1 MLYKSKNPH
10 GGDIYEGG
18 VRLDFSANTNPMG
31 MPESVKEA
39 AVSSLEHADRY
50 PDPYARELIS
60 AISAYHGVPSGFV
73 LAGAGAAE
81 MIYSYCL
88 EGGFKK
94 ALMTAP
100 TFSEYGLAL
109 ETTGCGIEWHYL
121 DEKDGFTLDDGI
133 ITHIREAQP
142 DAVFI
147 CNPNNPTGKLADHEL
162 MLEIIGVTQDTRA
175 KLFVDECFVE
185 LAGGKSLTEFLRSC
199 PNLTILRAF
208 TKNYGM
214 AGLRL
219 GYVLSSDGDFLKG
232 MSERVQP
239 WNISTP
245 AQAAGVAALKEKN
258 FLPESIGLIER
269 ERSRLQ
275 EALKKLGLKVVDS
288 DVNFILFKG
297 PGDLYE
303 RMKEK
308 GILIRN
314 CDNYE
319 GLGTGWFRIAV
330 KLPDENTELLRT
342 MKEVLRKE

>member
-1 MLYKSKNPH
+1 
-10 GGDIYEGG
+10 
-18 VRLDFSANTNPMG
+18 
-31 MPESVKEA
+31 
-39 AVSSLEHADRY
+39 
-50 PDPYARELIS
+50 
-60 AISAYHGVPSGFV
+60 
-73 LAGAGAAE
+73 
-81 MIYSYCL
+81 
-88 EGGFKK
+88 
-94 ALMTAP
+94 
-100 TFSEYGLAL
+100 
-109 ETTGCGIEWHYL
+109 
-121 DEKDGFTLDDGI
+121 
-133 ITHIREAQP
+133 
-142 DAVFI
+142 
-147 CNPNNPTGKLADHEL
+147 
-162 MLEIIGVTQDTRA
+162 
-175 KLFVDECFVE
+175 
-185 LAGGKSLTEFLRSC
+185 
-199 PNLTILRAF
+199 
-208 TKNYGM
+208 
-214 AGLRL
+214 
-219 GYVLSSDGDFLKG
+219 